1 LESEVGAGDTES
13 DSYCS
18 LQQPTATDAT
28 QSVLSSIV
36 GSASN
41 SATEPHHPSCS
52 VYSVYRGGK
61 KSKAF
66 RFQSS
71 WYTAF
76 PWIHSEAGVDGILC
90 FYCMRSMK
98 SQIEHTTHAIA
109 KNAELTFVQSGF
121 RNWKKAPERLKMH
134 QSSHAHAVAVM
145 HLTTKSTVTAQLSLQ
160 LQQQKAK
167 ARDNLLLIFQC
178 VRYLAR
184 QGLAL
189 RGHEQDSGNL
199 DQLLKLSSSS
209 NSDLKLWL
217 DRNQSYTS
225 PLIQNEILCLLSNSI
240 TRAICKDVTEQAPL
254 MFAVI
259 VDGTRDVSGI
269 EQESIC
275 IRYVKDDLIP
285 TEVFLGF
292 YEASKTT
299 GESLAAITKDALLR
313 LQLPVQSLAF
323 IMARR
328 P

>member
-1 LESEVGAGDTES
+1 MS
-13 DSYCS
+13 DSYYS
-18 LQQPTATDAT
+18 LQEPTTTDAT
-28 QSVLSSIV
+28 QSALSSIV
-36 GSASN
+36 GSASS

-66 RFQSS
+66 KFQSS

-76 PWIHSEAGVDGILC
+76 PWIHSEVGIDGILC
-90 FYCMRSMK
+90 FYCMK
-98 SQIEHTTHAIA
+98 SQIEHRTHAVA
-109 KNAELTFVQSGF
+109 KNAEMTFVQSGF

-145 HLTTKSTVTAQLSLQ
+145 HLTTRTTITAQLSLQ
-160 LQQQKAK
+160 LQQQKEK
-167 ARDNLLLIFQC
+167 ARDNLLSIFQC

-189 RGHEQDSGNL
+189 RGHEQGDGNL
-199 DQLLKLSSSS
+199 DQLLKLNSSS
-209 NSDLKLWL
+209 NPDLKLWL
-217 DRNQSYTS
+217 DRNQNYTS
-225 PLIQNEILCLLSNSI
+225 PLIQNEIICLLSNSI
-240 TRAICKDVTEQAPL
+240 TRAICKDITEQAPL

-275 IRYVKDDLIP
+275 IRYVKEDLIP

-292 YEASKTT
+292 YEASTTT
-299 GESLAAITKDALLR
+299 GESLAAITKDALIR
-313 LQLPVQSLAF
+313 LQLPVQSL
-323 IMARR
+323 RG
-328 P
+328 